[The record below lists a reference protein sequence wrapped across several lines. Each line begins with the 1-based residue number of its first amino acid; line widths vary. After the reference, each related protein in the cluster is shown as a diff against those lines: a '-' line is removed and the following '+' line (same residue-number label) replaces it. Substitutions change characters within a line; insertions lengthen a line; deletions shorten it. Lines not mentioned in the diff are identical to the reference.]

1 MYRRIPCAA
10 LPRPDRSIKRT
21 TVNDQ
26 ASRHLADE
34 RELKEEFAA
43 DQDRDHRMN
52 FTEFT
57 SLLEGL
63 DAGMSAGELHIGFH
77 EVDAD
82 ADGFIDFREFADWWR
97 TD

>member
-1 MYRRIPCAA
+1 MNH
-10 LPRPDRSIKRT
+10 L
-21 TVNDQ
+21 

-34 RELKEEFAA
+34 RELEEEFAVA
-43 DQDRDHRMN
+43 DQDRDHRLN

-63 DAGMSAGELHIGFH
+63 EAGMSASELHIGFH

-82 ADGFIDFREFADWWR
+82 ADGLIDFREFVDWWLA
-97 TD
+97 D